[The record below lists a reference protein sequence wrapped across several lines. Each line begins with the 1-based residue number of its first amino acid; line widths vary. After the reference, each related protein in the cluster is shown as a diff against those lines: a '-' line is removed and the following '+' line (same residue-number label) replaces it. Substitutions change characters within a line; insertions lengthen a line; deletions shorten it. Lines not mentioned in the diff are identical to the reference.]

1 VPLKTTAIFNYPNI
15 ALLAAH
21 IAEEFPAIGGQAKIM
36 PPAVPAV
43 PVPEDEEAALYAV
56 LRALETGDI
65 DVDEALRRVTPA
77 L

>member
-21 IAEEFPAIGGQAKIM
+21 IAEEFPGIGVHAKAA
-36 PPAVPAV
+36 PPVRAVPALD
-43 PVPEDEEAALYAV
+43 DEEAALQAV